1 MTGTGTE
8 TETETGP
15 ETAPAGSPEVTFGV
29 DLSRGFTEWLA
40 TKRIGLAM
48 TTYQVGK
55 LIMFGLDEKGQ
66 LWSYNRNIPR
76 CLGLY
81 VDGDGFRVTGDVQLI
96 RFDIICCR
104 PVRQV
109 RTARMRSMRRA
120 SPALPGILISMMS
133 PGRPRVR
140 RSSPTRCST
149 AWRDP
154 ACHMVSG
161 RSGNRTSFPGRLRKT
176 SVIRTVSPY
185 VKVG

>member
-1 MTGTGTE
+1 MTGTG

-15 ETAPAGSPEVTFGV
+15 ETAPAGPSGVTFGV

-40 TKRIGLAM
+40 TKRISLAM
-48 TTYQVGK
+48 TTCQVGR
-55 LIMFGLDEKGQ
+55 LILSGLDEEGQ

-76 CLGLY
+76 CLGLC

-96 RFDIICCR
+96 RFDNLLPPGQTGQDGTDALYAPRFSCFTGDPDIHDVAR
-104 PVRQV
+104 P
-109 RTARMRSMRRA
+109 AEG
-120 SPALPGILISMMS
+120 P
-133 PGRPRVR
+133 R

-161 RSGNRTSFPGRLRKT
+161 RSGNRTSFPAGCGRP
-176 SVIRTVSPY
+176 VSSERY
-185 VKVG
+185 RHM